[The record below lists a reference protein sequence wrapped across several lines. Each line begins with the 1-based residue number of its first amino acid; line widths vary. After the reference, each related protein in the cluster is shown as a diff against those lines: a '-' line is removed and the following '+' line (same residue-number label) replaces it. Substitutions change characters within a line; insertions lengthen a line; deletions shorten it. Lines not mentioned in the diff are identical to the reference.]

1 MLLHPPE
8 NALAYRH
15 GAYEVE
21 ADKSA
26 YNSKND
32 AGRYTF
38 YYPSA
43 VKMKGEER
51 VTAHKYVCKAR
62 SCDGSRKNWQQR
74 SHTKVYHKDFERKHK
89 SGYRG
94 LEDTGYGSCGTTS
107 YKQHER
113 LVVHTEESS
122 KIGTDG

>member
-1 MLLHPPE
+1 MLLHLAE

-26 YNSKND
+26 YYSKND
-32 AGRYTF
+32 AGWYTF
-38 YYPSA
+38 HHPSA

-62 SCDGSRKNWQQR
+62 SCDSSRKDWQQR
-74 SHTKVYHKDFERKHK
+74 SHTKVYHKDFERKHQ
-89 SGYRG
+89 SGYWSFK
-94 LEDTGYGSCGTTS
+94 DTRNGGCGTTS

-113 LVVHTEESS
+113 LVVHTEESAE
-122 KIGTDG
+122 IGTNG

>member
-1 MLLHPPE
+1 
-8 NALAYRH
+8 
-15 GAYEVE
+15 
-21 ADKSA
+21 
-26 YNSKND
+26 
-32 AGRYTF
+32 
-38 YYPSA
+38 
-43 VKMKGEER
+43 MKGEER

-62 SCDGSRKNWQQR
+62 GCDGSRKNWQQR

-94 LEDTGYGSCGTTS
+94 LEDTGYGACGTTS